1 MSSRRARRRRERAR
15 SKRARPVHRLSPLVR
30 LGLALG
36 GAVLIVGGVLLLTAG
51 GPGTAA
57 RLGRVAG
64 ILILL
69 GAVGI
74 GAAVIG
80 KV

>member
-1 MSSRRARRRRERAR
+1 
-15 SKRARPVHRLSPLVR
+15 V
-30 LGLALG
+30 LAI
-36 GAVLIVGGVLLLTAG
+36 GAGVVLLLAG

-69 GAVGI
+69 GAAGVGM
-74 GAAVIG
+74 AALG
-80 KV
+80 HA